1 MYVTLFS
8 IILVIGLLLL
18 LLPINIYKKW
28 FDNRVFPIVIRVI
41 GIILCVFHL
50 CRFIRRNCPSTDKVK
65 AHSNGSIKMRLLYYH
80 IKQLP
85 TRHLKCKMLN
95 RQKCLLL

>member
-8 IILVIGLLLL
+8 ITLVIGLLLL

-41 GIILCVFHL
+41 GIILCIISVF
-50 CRFIRRNCPSTDKVK
+50 
-65 AHSNGSIKMRLLYYH
+65 SIYAVLSGE
-80 IKQLP
+80 IVLP
-85 TRHLKCKMLN
+85 LI
-95 RQKCLLL
+95 Q

>member
-28 FDNRVFPIVIRVI
+28 VDNRVFPIVIRVI
-41 GIILCVFHL
+41 GIILCIISVF
-50 CRFIRRNCPSTDKVK
+50 
-65 AHSNGSIKMRLLYYH
+65 SIYAVLSGEIVLPL
-80 IKQLP
+80 IK
-85 TRHLKCKMLN
+85 
-95 RQKCLLL
+95 

>member
-8 IILVIGLLLL
+8 ITLVIGLLLL

-41 GIILCVFHL
+41 GIILCIISVF
-50 CRFIRRNCPSTDKVK
+50 
-65 AHSNGSIKMRLLYYH
+65 SIYAVLSGEIVLPL
-80 IKQLP
+80 IKQKP
-85 TRHLKCKMLN
+85 IVTAT
-95 RQKCLLL
+95 

>member
-8 IILVIGLLLL
+8 TILVIGLLLL

-41 GIILCVFHL
+41 GIILCIISVF
-50 CRFIRRNCPSTDKVK
+50 
-65 AHSNGSIKMRLLYYH
+65 SIYAVLSGEIVLPL
-80 IKQLP
+80 IK
-85 TRHLKCKMLN
+85 
-95 RQKCLLL
+95 

>member
-28 FDNRVFPIVIRVI
+28 FDNRVFPIVIRGI
-41 GIILCVFHL
+41 GIILCIISVF
-50 CRFIRRNCPSTDKVK
+50 
-65 AHSNGSIKMRLLYYH
+65 SIYAVLSGEIVLPL
-80 IKQLP
+80 IK
-85 TRHLKCKMLN
+85 
-95 RQKCLLL
+95 

>member
-28 FDNRVFPIVIRVI
+28 FDNRVFPIVSRVI
-41 GIILCVFHL
+41 GIILCIISVF
-50 CRFIRRNCPSTDKVK
+50 
-65 AHSNGSIKMRLLYYH
+65 SIYAVLSGEIVLPL
-80 IKQLP
+80 IK
-85 TRHLKCKMLN
+85 
-95 RQKCLLL
+95 

>member
-28 FDNRVFPIVIRVI
+28 FDNRVCFAAFTLAKFTE
-41 GIILCVFHL
+41 II
-50 CRFIRRNCPSTDKVK
+50 S
-65 AHSNGSIKMRLLYYH
+65 
-80 IKQLP
+80 
-85 TRHLKCKMLN
+85 
-95 RQKCLLL
+95 

>member
-8 IILVIGLLLL
+8 ITLVIGLLLL

-41 GIILCVFHL
+41 GIILCIISVFSICL
-50 CRFIRRNCPSTDKVK
+50 CFEGRQSKFSEKYCTIRAICFVTKK
-65 AHSNGSIKMRLLYYH
+65 FGMATL
-80 IKQLP
+80 
-85 TRHLKCKMLN
+85 
-95 RQKCLLL
+95 

>member
-28 FDNRVFPIVIRVI
+28 FNNRVFPIVIRVI
-41 GIILCVFHL
+41 GIILCIISVF
-50 CRFIRRNCPSTDKVK
+50 
-65 AHSNGSIKMRLLYYH
+65 SIYAVLSGEIVLPL
-80 IKQLP
+80 IK
-85 TRHLKCKMLN
+85 
-95 RQKCLLL
+95 

>member
-41 GIILCVFHL
+41 GIILCIISVF
-50 CRFIRRNCPSTDKVK
+50 
-65 AHSNGSIKMRLLYYH
+65 SIYAVLSGE
-80 IKQLP
+80 IVLP
-85 TRHLKCKMLN
+85 LISKSP
-95 RQKCLLL
+95 

>member
-8 IILVIGLLLL
+8 ITLIIGLLLL

-41 GIILCVFHL
+41 GIILCIISVF
-50 CRFIRRNCPSTDKVK
+50 
-65 AHSNGSIKMRLLYYH
+65 SIYAVLSGEIVLPL
-80 IKQLP
+80 IK
-85 TRHLKCKMLN
+85 
-95 RQKCLLL
+95 

>member
-8 IILVIGLLLL
+8 ITLVIGLLLL

-41 GIILCVFHL
+41 GIILCIISVFSFYAVL
-50 CRFIRRNCPSTDKVK
+50 SGEIVLPL
-65 AHSNGSIKMRLLYYH
+65 IK
-80 IKQLP
+80 
-85 TRHLKCKMLN
+85 
-95 RQKCLLL
+95 

>member
-41 GIILCVFHL
+41 GIILCIISVF
-50 CRFIRRNCPSTDKVK
+50 
-65 AHSNGSIKMRLLYYH
+65 SIYAILSGEIVLPL
-80 IKQLP
+80 IK
-85 TRHLKCKMLN
+85 
-95 RQKCLLL
+95 

>member
-41 GIILCVFHL
+41 GIILYIISVF
-50 CRFIRRNCPSTDKVK
+50 
-65 AHSNGSIKMRLLYYH
+65 SIYAVLSGEIVLPL
-80 IKQLP
+80 IK
-85 TRHLKCKMLN
+85 
-95 RQKCLLL
+95 

>member
-28 FDNRVFPIVIRVI
+28 FDNRVLPIVIRVI
-41 GIILCVFHL
+41 GIILCIISVF
-50 CRFIRRNCPSTDKVK
+50 
-65 AHSNGSIKMRLLYYH
+65 SIYAVLSGEIVLPL
-80 IKQLP
+80 IK
-85 TRHLKCKMLN
+85 
-95 RQKCLLL
+95 

>member
-41 GIILCVFHL
+41 GIILCIISVF
-50 CRFIRRNCPSTDKVK
+50 
-65 AHSNGSIKMRLLYYH
+65 SIYAVLSGEIVLPL
-80 IKQLP
+80 IK
-85 TRHLKCKMLN
+85 
-95 RQKCLLL
+95 

>member
-8 IILVIGLLLL
+8 ITLVIGLLLL

-41 GIILCVFHL
+41 GIILCI
-50 CRFIRRNCPSTDKVK
+50 IRRF
-65 AHSNGSIKMRLLYYH
+65 SIYAVLSGEIVLPL
-80 IKQLP
+80 IK
-85 TRHLKCKMLN
+85 
-95 RQKCLLL
+95 

>member
-18 LLPINIYKKW
+18 LLPIIIYKKW

-41 GIILCVFHL
+41 GIILCIISVF
-50 CRFIRRNCPSTDKVK
+50 
-65 AHSNGSIKMRLLYYH
+65 SIYAVLSGEIVLPL
-80 IKQLP
+80 IK
-85 TRHLKCKMLN
+85 
-95 RQKCLLL
+95 

>member
-8 IILVIGLLLL
+8 ITLVIGLLLL

-41 GIILCVFHL
+41 GIIL
-50 CRFIRRNCPSTDKVK
+50 FIIS
-65 AHSNGSIKMRLLYYH
+65 GFSIYAVLSGEIVLPL
-80 IKQLP
+80 IK
-85 TRHLKCKMLN
+85 
-95 RQKCLLL
+95 

>member
-18 LLPINIYKKW
+18 LLPINKYKKW

-41 GIILCVFHL
+41 GIILCIISVF
-50 CRFIRRNCPSTDKVK
+50 
-65 AHSNGSIKMRLLYYH
+65 SIYAVLSGEIVLPL
-80 IKQLP
+80 IK
-85 TRHLKCKMLN
+85 
-95 RQKCLLL
+95 

>member
-18 LLPINIYKKW
+18 LLPINIYRKW

-41 GIILCVFHL
+41 GIILCIISVF
-50 CRFIRRNCPSTDKVK
+50 
-65 AHSNGSIKMRLLYYH
+65 SIYAVLSGEIVLPL
-80 IKQLP
+80 IK
-85 TRHLKCKMLN
+85 
-95 RQKCLLL
+95 

>member
-8 IILVIGLLLL
+8 IILVISLLLL

-41 GIILCVFHL
+41 GIILCIISVF
-50 CRFIRRNCPSTDKVK
+50 
-65 AHSNGSIKMRLLYYH
+65 SIYAVLSGEIVLPL
-80 IKQLP
+80 IK
-85 TRHLKCKMLN
+85 
-95 RQKCLLL
+95 

>member
-8 IILVIGLLLL
+8 MILVIGLLLL

-41 GIILCVFHL
+41 GIILCIISVF
-50 CRFIRRNCPSTDKVK
+50 
-65 AHSNGSIKMRLLYYH
+65 SIYAVLSGEIVLPL
-80 IKQLP
+80 IK
-85 TRHLKCKMLN
+85 
-95 RQKCLLL
+95 

>member
-41 GIILCVFHL
+41 GIILCIISVF
-50 CRFIRRNCPSTDKVK
+50 
-65 AHSNGSIKMRLLYYH
+65 SIYVVLSGEIVLPL
-80 IKQLP
+80 IK
-85 TRHLKCKMLN
+85 
-95 RQKCLLL
+95 

>member
-8 IILVIGLLLL
+8 VIGLLLL

-41 GIILCVFHL
+41 GIILCIISVF
-50 CRFIRRNCPSTDKVK
+50 
-65 AHSNGSIKMRLLYYH
+65 SIYAVLSGEIVLPL
-80 IKQLP
+80 IK
-85 TRHLKCKMLN
+85 
-95 RQKCLLL
+95 

>member
-41 GIILCVFHL
+41 GIILCISSVF
-50 CRFIRRNCPSTDKVK
+50 
-65 AHSNGSIKMRLLYYH
+65 SIYAVLSGEIVLPL
-80 IKQLP
+80 IK
-85 TRHLKCKMLN
+85 
-95 RQKCLLL
+95 

>member
-41 GIILCVFHL
+41 GIILCIISAF
-50 CRFIRRNCPSTDKVK
+50 
-65 AHSNGSIKMRLLYYH
+65 SIYAVLSGEIVLPL
-80 IKQLP
+80 IK
-85 TRHLKCKMLN
+85 
-95 RQKCLLL
+95 

>member
-28 FDNRVFPIVIRVI
+28 FDNRVFLIVIRVI
-41 GIILCVFHL
+41 GIILCIISVF
-50 CRFIRRNCPSTDKVK
+50 
-65 AHSNGSIKMRLLYYH
+65 SIYAVLSGEIVLPL
-80 IKQLP
+80 IK
-85 TRHLKCKMLN
+85 
-95 RQKCLLL
+95 

>member
-18 LLPINIYKKW
+18 LLPIDIYKKW

-41 GIILCVFHL
+41 GIILCIISVF
-50 CRFIRRNCPSTDKVK
+50 
-65 AHSNGSIKMRLLYYH
+65 SIYAVLSGEIVLPL
-80 IKQLP
+80 IK
-85 TRHLKCKMLN
+85 
-95 RQKCLLL
+95 

>member
-8 IILVIGLLLL
+8 IIWLLVYCLL

-41 GIILCVFHL
+41 GIILCIISVF
-50 CRFIRRNCPSTDKVK
+50 
-65 AHSNGSIKMRLLYYH
+65 SIYAVLSGEIVLPL
-80 IKQLP
+80 IK
-85 TRHLKCKMLN
+85 
-95 RQKCLLL
+95 

>member
-28 FDNRVFPIVIRVI
+28 FDNRVFPLVIRVI
-41 GIILCVFHL
+41 GIILCIISVF
-50 CRFIRRNCPSTDKVK
+50 
-65 AHSNGSIKMRLLYYH
+65 SIYAVLSGEIVLPL
-80 IKQLP
+80 IK
-85 TRHLKCKMLN
+85 
-95 RQKCLLL
+95 